1 MSRSRLGLD
10 WLPGALADLRDRD
23 LLRVLTYCQGA
34 PDPEVLIDGVPHL
47 LLASNNYLGLAND
60 PLVVAG
66 ARAALVEYGAGAG
79 ASRLVTGSLDLH
91 RRLEE
96 RIAAL
101 KRCEDALVFP
111 TGFQANVGTIP
122 ALVGRGDVV
131 FSDELNHASLID
143 GCRLSGAEVVRY
155 AHADADALEAAVRGR
170 AGAPGRRLVV
180 TDTVFSMDGD
190 LAPLP
195 AIVEIAERHGCM
207 VMVDEAH
214 ATGVL
219 GPTGAGALEH
229 FGLEGRVPV
238 VMGTLSK
245 ALGSQGG
252 YVAGDRDLCDYL
264 RTRDRGFVFTTAL
277 APAAAGAAMAALDAV
292 RDQPERRARLHA
304 LVRRLV
310 EGARGLGYTVLP
322 TDSAVVGVLIG
333 EAADA
338 LAVGAALRAAR
349 VWAPAIRPPSVPA
362 GTARMRLTVMA
373 THEDRHIDWA
383 LDALAGARSAVGRG
397 PSRARRLSTAAGPRR
412 VRPA

>member
-1 MSRSRLGLD
+1 MSRTGLD
-10 WLPGALADLRDRD
+10 WLPAALTDLADRD
-23 LLRVLTYCQGA
+23 LLRVLTYCGGA
-34 PDPEVLIDGVPHL
+34 ADPEVEIGGVPHL

-60 PLVVAG
+60 PAVVAG
-66 ARAALVEYGAGAG
+66 ARAALAEYGAGAG

-122 ALVGRGDVV
+122 ALVARGDVV
-131 FSDELNHASLID
+131 FSDELNHGSLID
-143 GCRLSGAEVVRY
+143 GCRLSGARIVRD
-155 AHADADALEAAVRGR
+155 AHAEPTALEYAVRA
-170 AGAPGRRLVV
+170 AGGDGRRLIV

-195 AIVEIAERHGCM
+195 AIVAIAERHGCM

-219 GPTGAGALEH
+219 GDTGAGALEH

-245 ALGSQGG
+245 ALGAQGG

-277 APAAAGAAMAALDAV
+277 APAAAGAALAALDVV
-292 RDQPERRARLHA
+292 RDQPERRARLRA
-304 LVRRLV
+304 LVARLV
-310 EGARGLGYTVLP
+310 EGARALGYRVLP

-333 EAADA
+333 EAA
-338 LAVGAALRAAR
+338 
-349 VWAPAIRPPSVPA
+349 
-362 GTARMRLTVMA
+362 
-373 THEDRHIDWA
+373 E
-383 LDALAGARSAVGRG
+383 
-397 PSRARRLSTAAGPRR
+397 
-412 VRPA
+412 

>member
-1 MSRSRLGLD
+1 MSRTGLG
-10 WLPGALADLRDRD
+10 WLPAAIADLADRD

-34 PDPEVLIDGVPHL
+34 PDAEVTIDGVPHL

-60 PLVVAG
+60 PAVVAG
-66 ARAALVEYGAGAG
+66 ARAALGEYGAGAG

-101 KRCEDALVFP
+101 KSCEDALVFP

-122 ALVGRGDVV
+122 ALVQRGDAV

-155 AHADADALEAAVRGR
+155 PHADADALEAAVVA
-170 AGAPGRRLVV
+170 AGAGGRRLIV

-195 AIVEIAERHGCM
+195 AIVAIAERHGCM

-219 GPTGAGALEH
+219 GATGAGALEH

-238 VMGTLSK
+238 VMGTLSLGFLALPGRAESLATGTGGLFYTGSLHQLGTQ
-245 ALGSQGG
+245 ALGLLAVGVFTFTASFGVLWAMKRTFGIRTEPEVETAGLDVSEHGMWGYPEFYIPVPGG
-252 YVAGDRDLCDYL
+252 YGTEAHGHLGLPQPARVAA
-264 RTRDRGFVFTTAL
+264 V
-277 APAAAGAAMAALDAV
+277 AAH
-292 RDQPERRARLHA
+292 HA
-304 LVRRLV
+304 
-310 EGARGLGYTVLP
+310 TVLP
-322 TDSAVVGVLIG
+322 
-333 EAADA
+333 E
-338 LAVGAALRAAR
+338 
-349 VWAPAIRPPSVPA
+349 PS
-362 GTARMRLTVMA
+362 
-373 THEDRHIDWA
+373 
-383 LDALAGARSAVGRG
+383 
-397 PSRARRLSTAAGPRR
+397 
-412 VRPA
+412 

>member
-1 MSRSRLGLD
+1 MSRTGLD
-10 WLPGALADLRDRD
+10 WLPGALADLADRD

-34 PDPEVLIDGVPHL
+34 PDPEVAIDGVPHL

-60 PLVVAG
+60 PAVVAG
-66 ARAALVEYGAGAG
+66 ARAALDEYGAGAG

-111 TGFQANVGTIP
+111 TGFQANLGTIP

-155 AHADADALEAAVRGR
+155 AHADADALEAAVAAR

-195 AIVEIAERHGCM
+195 DIVAVAERHGCM

-245 ALGSQGG
+245 ALGAQGG

-277 APAAAGAAMAALDAV
+277 APAAAGAAMAALDVV
-292 RDQPERRARLHA
+292 RDEPGRRARLHA
-304 LVRRLV
+304 LVQRLV
-310 EGARGLGYTVLP
+310 EGARALGYTVLP

-338 LAVGAALRAAR
+338 LAVGAALREAR
-349 VWAPAIRPPSVPA
+349 VWAPAIRPPSVPV

-383 LDALAGARSAVGRG
+383 IDALANARSAV
-397 PSRARRLSTAAGPRR
+397 TA
-412 VRPA
+412 

>member
-1 MSRSRLGLD
+1 MARSGLE
-10 WLPGALADLRDRD
+10 WLPGALADLADRD

-34 PDPEVLIDGVPHL
+34 PDPEVRIDGVPHL

-60 PLVVAG
+60 PAVVAG
-66 ARAALVEYGAGAG
+66 ARAALEAYGAGAG

-91 RRLEE
+91 RALEE

-101 KRCEDALVFP
+101 KGCQDALVFP

-155 AHADADALEAAVRGR
+155 PHADAGALEAAVRG
-170 AGAPGRRLVV
+170 AAGRRRLIV

-207 VMVDEAH
+207 LMVDEAH

-219 GPTGAGALEH
+219 GPSGAGAIEH
-229 FGLEGRVPV
+229 FGLGGRVPI

-277 APAAAGAAMAALDAV
+277 APAAAGAALAALDIV
-292 RDQPERRARLHA
+292 RDEPQRRIRLHA
-304 LVRRLV
+304 LVARLV
-310 EGARGLGYTVLP
+310 EGARALGYTVLP

-333 EAADA
+333 EAATA
-338 LAVGAALRAAR
+338 LAVGASLRSAR
-349 VWAPAIRPPSVPA
+349 VWAPAIRPPSVPV

-383 LDALAGARSAVGRG
+383 LGALADARSLV
-397 PSRARRLSTAAGPRR
+397 AA
-412 VRPA
+412 

>member
-1 MSRSRLGLD
+1 LARSGLE
-10 WLPGALADLRDRD
+10 WLPGALADLADRD

-34 PDPEVLIDGVPHL
+34 PDPEVPIDGVPHL

-60 PLVVAG
+60 PAVVAG
-66 ARAALVEYGAGAG
+66 ARAALEAYGAGAG

-91 RRLEE
+91 RALEE

-101 KRCEDALVFP
+101 KGCQDALVFP

-155 AHADADALEAAVRGR
+155 PHADAAALEVAVRG
-170 AGAPGRRLVV
+170 AAGRRRLIV

-195 AIVEIAERHGCM
+195 AIVEVAERHGCM
-207 VMVDEAH
+207 LMVDEAH

-219 GPTGAGALEH
+219 GPSGAGAIEH
-229 FGLEGRVPV
+229 FGLGGRVPV

-277 APAAAGAAMAALDAV
+277 APAAAGAALAALDIV
-292 RDQPERRARLHA
+292 RDEPWRRARLHA
-304 LVRRLV
+304 LVARLV
-310 EGARGLGYTVLP
+310 EGARALGYTVLP

-333 EAADA
+333 EAGAA
-338 LAVGAALRAAR
+338 LAVGASLRSAR
-349 VWAPAIRPPSVPA
+349 VWAPAIRPPSVPV

-383 LDALAGARSAVGRG
+383 LGALADARSLV
-397 PSRARRLSTAAGPRR
+397 AA
-412 VRPA
+412 

>member
-1 MSRSRLGLD
+1 MTATGLG
-10 WLPGALADLRDRD
+10 WLPGALGDLRDRD
-23 LLRVLTYCQGA
+23 LLRVLTYCGGA
-34 PDPEVLIDGVPHL
+34 ADPEVPIDGEPHL

-60 PLVVAG
+60 PRVVAG
-66 ARAALVEYGAGAG
+66 ARAALEAYGAGAG

-101 KRCEDALVFP
+101 KRCDDALVFP

-131 FSDELNHASLID
+131 FSDALNHASLID

-155 AHADADALEAAVRGR
+155 PHGDADALEAAVRDHP
-170 AGAPGRRLVV
+170 APRRLIV

-195 AIVEIAERHGCM
+195 AIMEIGERHDCM

-219 GPTGAGALEH
+219 GATGAGALEH

-245 ALGSQGG
+245 ALGAQGG
-252 YVAGDRDLCDYL
+252 YVAGDRALCDYL

-277 APAAAGAAMAALDAV
+277 APAAAGAAMAALDVV
-292 RDQPERRARLHA
+292 RDEPERRARLHGLVDR
-304 LVRRLV
+304 LVRGV
-310 EGARGLGYTVLP
+310 EALGYTVLP

-338 LAVGAALRAAR
+338 LAVGASLRADR
-349 VWAPAIRPPSVPA
+349 VWAPAIRPPSVPV

-383 LDALAGARSAVGRG
+383 LDALARARSDAPTARASAASPISTPTTAESVGR
-397 PSRARRLSTAAGPRR
+397 T
-412 VRPA
+412 V

>member
-1 MSRSRLGLD
+1 MSRTGLD
-10 WLPGALADLRDRD
+10 WLPQALAGLADRD
-23 LLRVLTYCQGA
+23 LLRVLTYCAGA
-34 PDPEVLIDGVPHL
+34 PDPEVAIDGVPHL

-60 PLVVAG
+60 PAVVAG
-66 ARAALVEYGAGAG
+66 ARAALQEYGAGAG
-79 ASRLVTGSLDLH
+79 ASRLVTGSLELH
-91 RRLEE
+91 RRLER
-96 RIAAL
+96 RIADL
-101 KRCEDALVFP
+101 KRCDDALVFP

-155 AHADADALEAAVRGR
+155 PHADVDALEASVRATAGR
-170 AGAPGRRLVV
+170 PRRLIV

-195 AIVEIAERHGCM
+195 GIVAVAERHGAM
-207 VMVDEAH
+207 LMVDEAH

-219 GPTGAGALEH
+219 GATGAGALEH

-245 ALGSQGG
+245 ALGAQGG

-277 APAAAGAAMAALDAV
+277 APAAAGAALAALDIV
-292 RDQPERRARLHA
+292 RDQPERRARLH
-304 LVRRLV
+304 RLV
-310 EGARGLGYTVLP
+310 ARLVDGARALGYEVLP
-322 TDSAVVGVLIG
+322 TDSAVVGVIIG

-338 LAVGAALRAAR
+338 LAVGASLRRSR
-349 VWAPAIRPPSVPA
+349 VWAPAIRPPSVPP
-362 GTARMRLTVMA
+362 GTARLRLTVMA
-373 THEDRHIDWA
+373 THEDRHIEWA
-383 LDALAGARSAVGRG
+383 LDALAQARSLV
-397 PSRARRLSTAAGPRR
+397 AA
-412 VRPA
+412 

>member
-1 MSRSRLGLD
+1 MSARSGLE
-10 WLPGALADLRDRD
+10 WLPDALASLRDRD
-23 LLRVLTYCQGA
+23 LLRVLTYCEGA
-34 PDPEVLIDGVPHL
+34 PDPEVLIEGVPHL

-60 PLVVAG
+60 PKVVCA
-66 ARAALVEYGAGAG
+66 ARDALEKYGVGAG

-101 KRCEDALVFP
+101 KCCEDAMVFP

-122 ALVGRGDVV
+122 ALVGRGDLI

-155 AHADADALEAAVRGR
+155 AHADPDALEDAVKAHAERR
-170 AGAPGRRLVV
+170 SARRLIV

-195 AIVEIAERHGCM
+195 EVVEIADRHGAM

-245 ALGSQGG
+245 ALGAQGG

-277 APAAAGAAMAALDAV
+277 APAAAGAAMASLDII
-292 RDQPERRARLHA
+292 RDEPERRTRLHA

-310 EGARGLGYTVLP
+310 EGAQDLGYTVLP

-338 LAVGAALRAAR
+338 LAVGTSLRASR
-349 VWAPAIRPPSVPA
+349 VWAPAIRPPSVPV

-383 LDALAGARSAVGRG
+383 LDALGAARSV
-397 PSRARRLSTAAGPRR
+397 LTAQGQG
-412 VRPA
+412 

>member
-1 MSRSRLGLD
+1 MSRTGLD
-10 WLPGALADLRDRD
+10 WLPEALADLEDRD

-34 PDPEVLIDGVPHL
+34 PAPEVAIDGVPHL
-47 LLASNNYLGLAND
+47 LLASNNYLGLAGE
-60 PLVVAG
+60 PAVVAG
-66 ARAALVEYGAGAG
+66 ARAALEAYGAGAG

-96 RIAAL
+96 RLAAL

-122 ALVGRGDVV
+122 ALVRRGDVV
-131 FSDELNHASLID
+131 FSDTLNHASLID
-143 GCRLSGAEVVRY
+143 GCRLSGARVVRY
-155 AHADADALEAAVRGR
+155 PHADAAALEEAVRA
-170 AGAPGRRLVV
+170 AGDAPRRLIV

-195 AIVEIAERHGCM
+195 EIVAVAERHGCM
-207 VMVDEAH
+207 LMVDEAH

-219 GPTGAGALEH
+219 GATGAGALEH

-245 ALGSQGG
+245 ALGAQGG

-277 APAAAGAAMAALDAV
+277 APAAAGAALAALDVV
-292 RDQPERRARLHA
+292 RDQPGRRARLHR
-304 LVRRLV
+304 LVARLV
-310 EGARGLGYTVLP
+310 EGARHLGYEVLP

-338 LAVGAALRAAR
+338 LAVGASLRRSR
-349 VWAPAIRPPSVPA
+349 VWAPAIRPPSVPP
-362 GTARMRLTVMA
+362 GTARLRLTVMA

-383 LDALAGARSAVGRG
+383 LQALADARNHLPRHGVVDDARNQVGAGG
-397 PSRARRLSTAAGPRR
+397 
-412 VRPA
+412 

>member
-1 MSRSRLGLD
+1 VSATGLD
-10 WLPGALADLRDRD
+10 WLPGALDGLRDRD

-34 PDPEVLIDGVPHL
+34 PDPEVEIDGVRHL

-60 PLVVAG
+60 PAVVA
-66 ARAALVEYGAGAG
+66 AAHAALDAYGAGAG

-101 KRCEDALVFP
+101 KHCEDAMVFP

-155 AHADADALEAAVRGR
+155 AHADAEALEAALRER
-170 AGAPGRRLVV
+170 ADWRSADAPIGASRRLIV

-195 AIVEIAERHGCM
+195 AIVELAERHGCM

-245 ALGSQGG
+245 ALGAQGG

-277 APAAAGAAMAALDAV
+277 APAAAGAAMAALDIV

-304 LVRRLV
+304 LVARLV
-310 EGARGLGYTVLP
+310 EGARDLGYAVLP

-333 EAADA
+333 EASDA
-338 LAVGAALRAAR
+338 LAVGASLRGAR
-349 VWAPAIRPPSVPA
+349 VWAPAIRPPSVPI

-383 LDALAGARSAVGRG
+383 LGALADARSAV
-397 PSRARRLSTAAGPRR
+397 AAAGA
-412 VRPA
+412 VR

>member
-1 MSRSRLGLD
+1 MSRLGLD
-10 WLPGALADLRDRD
+10 WLPGALGDLEDRD

-34 PDPEVLIDGVPHL
+34 PAPEVPIDGVPHL
-47 LLASNNYLGLAND
+47 LLASNNYLGLAGD
-60 PLVVAG
+60 PAVVAG
-66 ARAALVEYGAGAG
+66 ARAALERYGAGAG

-155 AHADADALEAAVRGR
+155 AHADADALEDAVRAR

-195 AIVEIAERHGCM
+195 AIVAIAERHGCM

-245 ALGSQGG
+245 ALGAQGG

-310 EGARGLGYTVLP
+310 EGARALGYTVLP

-338 LAVGAALRAAR
+338 LAVGAALRADR
-349 VWAPAIRPPSVPA
+349 VWAPAIRPPSVPV

-383 LDALAGARSAVGRG
+383 LDALAGARAAV
-397 PSRARRLSTAAGPRR
+397 RA
-412 VRPA
+412 

>member
-1 MSRSRLGLD
+1 MSRTGLG
-10 WLPGALADLRDRD
+10 WLPAAIADLADRD

-34 PDPEVLIDGVPHL
+34 PDAEVTIDGVPHL

-60 PLVVAG
+60 PAVVAG
-66 ARAALVEYGAGAG
+66 AQAALGEYGAGAG

-91 RRLEE
+91 RRLEQ

-101 KRCEDALVFP
+101 KSCEDALVFP

-122 ALVGRGDVV
+122 ALVQRGDVV

-155 AHADADALEAAVRGR
+155 PHGDADALEAAVVA
-170 AGAPGRRLVV
+170 AGAGGRRLIV

-195 AIVEIAERHGCM
+195 AIVAIAERHGCM

-219 GPTGAGALEH
+219 GATGAGALEH

-245 ALGSQGG
+245 ALGAQGG

-277 APAAAGAAMAALDAV
+277 APAAAGAALAALDVV
-292 RDQPERRARLHA
+292 RDEPERRARLRA
-304 LVRRLV
+304 LVARLV
-310 EGARGLGYTVLP
+310 EGARALGYEVLP

-338 LAVGAALRAAR
+338 LAVGASLRASR
-349 VWAPAIRPPSVPA
+349 VWAPAIRPPSVPP
-362 GTARMRLTVMA
+362 GTARLRLTVMA
-373 THEDRHIDWA
+373 THEDRHIEWA
-383 LDALAGARSAVGRG
+383 LQALADARTQV
-397 PSRARRLSTAAGPRR
+397 AA
-412 VRPA
+412 

>member
-1 MSRSRLGLD
+1 VSATGLG
-10 WLPGALADLRDRD
+10 WLPEALDGLRDRD

-34 PDPEVLIDGVPHL
+34 PDPEVLIDGIPHL

-60 PLVVAG
+60 PAVVA
-66 ARAALVEYGAGAG
+66 AAHAALDAYGAGAG

-101 KRCEDALVFP
+101 KHCEDAMVFP

-131 FSDELNHASLID
+131 FSDALNHASLID

-155 AHADADALEAAVRGR
+155 AHADPDALESALRESSNWTKSRGSIEPR
-170 AGAPGRRLVV
+170 PPRRLIV

-195 AIVEIAERHGCM
+195 AIVELAERYGCM
-207 VMVDEAH
+207 VLVDEAH

-219 GPTGAGALEH
+219 GATGAGALEH
-229 FGLEGRVPV
+229 FGFEGRVPV

-245 ALGSQGG
+245 ALGAQGG
-252 YVAGDRDLCDYL
+252 YVAGDRALCDYL

-277 APAAAGAAMAALDAV
+277 APAAAGAAMASLDIV
-292 RDQPERRARLHA
+292 RDEPQRRARLHA
-304 LVRRLV
+304 LVARLV
-310 EGARGLGYTVLP
+310 EGARDLGYTVLP

-338 LAVGAALRAAR
+338 LAVGACLREAR
-349 VWAPAIRPPSVPA
+349 VWAPAIRPPSVPV

-383 LDALAGARSAVGRG
+383 LDALAAARSLVA
-397 PSRARRLSTAAGPRR
+397 SRAGAG
-412 VRPA
+412 

>member
-1 MSRSRLGLD
+1 MARSGLE
-10 WLPGALADLRDRD
+10 WLPGALADLADRD
-23 LLRVLTYCQGA
+23 LLRVLTYCQGP
-34 PDPEVLIDGVPHL
+34 PDAEVLIDGVPHL

-60 PLVVAG
+60 PAVVAG
-66 ARAALVEYGAGAG
+66 ARAALEAYGAGAG

-91 RRLEE
+91 RTLEE

-101 KRCEDALVFP
+101 KGCQDALVFP
-111 TGFQANVGTIP
+111 TGFQANLGTIP

-155 AHADADALEAAVRGR
+155 PHADADALEAAVRG
-170 AGAPGRRLVV
+170 AAGRRLLIV

-195 AIVEIAERHGCM
+195 AIVEVAERHGCM
-207 VMVDEAH
+207 LMVDEAH

-219 GPTGAGALEH
+219 GPNGAGAIEH
-229 FGLEGRVPV
+229 FGLRGRVPV

-277 APAAAGAAMAALDAV
+277 APAAAGAALAALDIV
-292 RDQPERRARLHA
+292 RDEPERRARLHA
-304 LVRRLV
+304 LVARLV
-310 EGARGLGYTVLP
+310 EGARSLGYTVLP

-333 EAADA
+333 EAAAA
-338 LAVGAALRAAR
+338 LAVGASLRSAR
-349 VWAPAIRPPSVPA
+349 VWAPAIRPPSVPV

-383 LDALAGARSAVGRG
+383 LGALADARSLV
-397 PSRARRLSTAAGPRR
+397 
-412 VRPA
+412 VV

>member
-1 MSRSRLGLD
+1 VSRLGLD
-10 WLPGALADLRDRD
+10 WLPGALGDLEDRD
-23 LLRVLTYCQGA
+23 LLRVLTYCEGA
-34 PDPEVLIDGVPHL
+34 PAPEVPIDGVPHL
-47 LLASNNYLGLAND
+47 LLASNNYLGLAGD
-60 PLVVAG
+60 PAVVAG
-66 ARAALVEYGAGAG
+66 ARAALERYGAGAG

-155 AHADADALEAAVRGR
+155 AHADADALEGAVRAR

-195 AIVEIAERHGCM
+195 AIVAVAERHGCM

-245 ALGSQGG
+245 ALGAQGG

-310 EGARGLGYTVLP
+310 EGARALGYTVLP

-338 LAVGAALRAAR
+338 LAVGAALRADR
-349 VWAPAIRPPSVPA
+349 VWAPAIRPPSVPV

-383 LDALAGARSAVGRG
+383 LDALDGARAAVG
-397 PSRARRLSTAAGPRR
+397 A
-412 VRPA
+412 

>member
-1 MSRSRLGLD
+1 VTATGLG
-10 WLPGALADLRDRD
+10 WLPDALDDLRDRD
-23 LLRVLTYCQGA
+23 LLRVLTHCGGA
-34 PDPEVLIDGVPHL
+34 ADPEVPIDGVPHL

-60 PLVVAG
+60 PRVVAG
-66 ARAALVEYGAGAG
+66 ARAALEEYGAGAG

-91 RRLEE
+91 RRLED

-155 AHADADALEAAVRGR
+155 PHADAGALEAAVRAC
-170 AGAPGRRLVV
+170 AGAEGSARRRRLIV

-195 AIVEIAERHGCM
+195 AIVGIGERYGCM

-219 GPTGAGALEH
+219 GATGAGALEH
-229 FGLEGRVPV
+229 FGLEGRAPL

-252 YVAGDRDLCDYL
+252 YVAGDRALCDYL

-277 APAAAGAAMAALDAV
+277 APAAAGAAMAALDIV
-292 RDQPERRARLHA
+292 RDEPQRRARLHT
-304 LVRRLV
+304 LVARLV
-310 EGARGLGYTVLP
+310 AGVESLGYTVLP

-333 EAADA
+333 AAADT
-338 LAVGAALRAAR
+338 LAVGASLRASG
-349 VWAPAIRPPSVPA
+349 VWAPAIRPPSVPV

-373 THEDRHIDWA
+373 THQDRHIDRA
-383 LDALAGARSAVGRG
+383 IEALAAARSAVL
-397 PSRARRLSTAAGPRR
+397 A
-412 VRPA
+412 

>member
-1 MSRSRLGLD
+1 MARSGLG
-10 WLPGALADLRDRD
+10 WLPDALAGLADRD

-34 PDPEVLIDGVPHL
+34 PDAEVRIDGVPHL

-60 PLVVAG
+60 PAVVAG
-66 ARAALVEYGAGAG
+66 ARAALEAYGAGAG

-91 RRLEE
+91 RTLEE

-101 KRCEDALVFP
+101 KGCQDALVFP

-155 AHADADALEAAVRGR
+155 PHADADALEAAVRAA
-170 AGAPGRRLVV
+170 AGVRRLIV

-195 AIVEIAERHGCM
+195 AIVEVAERHGCM
-207 VMVDEAH
+207 LMVDEAH

-219 GPTGAGALEH
+219 GPSGAGAIEH
-229 FGLEGRVPV
+229 FGLGGRVPV

-277 APAAAGAAMAALDAV
+277 APAAAGAALAALDIV
-292 RDQPERRARLHA
+292 RDEPQRRIRLHA
-304 LVRRLV
+304 LVARLV
-310 EGARGLGYTVLP
+310 AGARSLGYTVLP

-333 EAADA
+333 EAAPA
-338 LAVGAALRAAR
+338 LAVGASLRAAR
-349 VWAPAIRPPSVPA
+349 VWAPAIRPPSVPV

-383 LDALAGARSAVGRG
+383 LRALADARSLV
-397 PSRARRLSTAAGPRR
+397 
-412 VRPA
+412 PA

>member
-1 MSRSRLGLD
+1 MWGAGVSATGLG
-10 WLPGALADLRDRD
+10 WLPEALDGLRDRD
-23 LLRVLTYCQGA
+23 LLRVLTYCGGA
-34 PDPEVLIDGVPHL
+34 PDPEVEIDGVPHL

-60 PLVVAG
+60 PAVVA
-66 ARAALVEYGAGAG
+66 AAHAALDAYGAGAG

-101 KRCEDALVFP
+101 KHCEDAMVFP

-122 ALVGRGDVV
+122 ALVGRGDIV
-131 FSDELNHASLID
+131 FSDALNHASLID

-155 AHADADALEAAVRGR
+155 AHADPDALEAALLER
-170 AGAPGRRLVV
+170 ANWRSADAPIGATPPRRLIV

-195 AIVEIAERHGCM
+195 AIVELAERHGCM

-219 GPTGAGALEH
+219 GATGAGALEH

-245 ALGSQGG
+245 ALGAQGG

-277 APAAAGAAMAALDAV
+277 APAAAGAAMASLDIV
-292 RDQPERRARLHA
+292 RDEPQRRARLHA
-304 LVRRLV
+304 LVARLV
-310 EGARGLGYTVLP
+310 EGARDLGYAVLP

-333 EAADA
+333 EATDA
-338 LAVGAALRAAR
+338 LAVGASLRAAR
-349 VWAPAIRPPSVPA
+349 VWAPAIRPPSVPV

-383 LDALAGARSAVGRG
+383 LDALAAARSVVASG
-397 PSRARRLSTAAGPRR
+397 AG
-412 VRPA
+412 AG